1 MLTFFFSLN
10 NSRNFSKKVF
20 PTLLL
25 SFSQSRNRVKYKY
38 CKTCSTTLSGNRLSE
53 KLKTMT
59 GRVWICSSM
68 KFIFPWMYF
77 FKVQDSDFLLPA
89 QKKAVALID
98 LIGLGKLDSF
108 LIKLKKYIRSRL
120 SLFRVWDKE
129 ICWNFSPYADREIC
143 SSVWKPQ
150 PPLLIGFCSHL
161 WIRGLE
167 LLKSVGVN
175 HWRIGP
181 SGWTDLEKF

>member
-1 MLTFFFSLN
+1 
-10 NSRNFSKKVF
+10 
-20 PTLLL
+20 
-25 SFSQSRNRVKYKY
+25 
-38 CKTCSTTLSGNRLSE
+38 
-53 KLKTMT
+53 MT

-181 SGWTDLEKF
+181 SGWTDLEKFLKKKKRKKKRVGYLWSASTAVAKVCCLYLHLSKRRLCLVVCCYSSIWLLIARYN